1 MKIFKKSRKKI
12 SMSSKMFVIYLMFVL
27 VPFCTLIYIYYL
39 KSSDIIETQ
48 VTSSLLQT
56 MEQSQINISN
66 KLYNIADISEQIFMD
81 DRVIKFVGSE
91 NDTNI
96 PLQLDQVKEVRN
108 MLNNFADKRY
118 DYRIRMFVSDKKIVS
133 SEKVN
138 FFSVEDVNKEKWY
151 KKVVNS
157 KGRIVWIGTHSE
169 KYIDIGNINV
179 ISCAR
184 VLKHSFNY
192 DDNDGILLI
201 DIPERN
207 LANILSNIKLGDNN
221 NIFIVDNYGN
231 VISHGDKSTLG
242 NNFLNTEEIEYI
254 NKNSSGIQKIN
265 KDGRELFLIYEE
277 IDATGWK
284 MIAEIDERDITKT
297 NLIFSNISMLILI
310 SFAFVLFVSGLF
322 LIFIYVMKSMNKQVK
337 SLVTTIENEGVDFI
351 DESITGANQGDLT
364 RLEKD
369 VFNMMQKAKNLMAES
384 YQAKINEREAQLK
397 ALQAQ
402 INPHFLYNTL
412 DTINWMAVKIKSEDI
427 SFMVNSLAKYFR
439 LSLSKGKSIVSI
451 KDELELINVYLTI
464 QHVRFKG
471 AIKFEFR
478 VEKEVEDYNI
488 HKLTLQPVVENAI
501 IHGIQKNKD
510 RSGLIL
516 IEARKEEEDIIFTI
530 TDNGVGMN
538 SEVIEKVLSNLPTGK
553 EGSYGLYNVNERI
566 KLYFGQQYGIT
577 IHSEKGIGT
586 KVEIKIKA
594 M

>member
-1 MKIFKKSRKKI
+1 
-12 SMSSKMFVIYLMFVL
+12 MFVIYLMFVL

-530 TDNGVGMN
+530 TDNGVGMD
-538 SEVIEKVLSNLPTGK
+538 SEVVEKVLSNLPTGK

>member
-1 MKIFKKSRKKI
+1 
-12 SMSSKMFVIYLMFVL
+12 MFVIYLMFVL